1 MLITPE
7 IMEQSSWYE
16 IVLERGEARGME
28 QGVGA
33 MLRLLRKFLAKR
45 FPGED
50 FSPDLA
56 GLHDL
61 TTIGTLGTSL
71 IDATDVSDAREAI
84 KRAADSRVN
93 ESAV

>member
-28 QGVGA
+28 RATGTVLTF
-33 MLRLLRKFLAKR
+33 LRQFLAKR

-56 GLHDL
+56 GFHDL
-61 TTIGTLGTSL
+61 PTIEALGLSL
-71 IDATDVSDAREAI
+71 LDVSDGRAAREAI
-84 KRAADSRVN
+84 KKALTAR
-93 ESAV
+93 